1 MLCLIQSRLTSKRLP
16 NKSLIKINKK
26 EILLRVIDQIKKCKK
41 VKKIYVLIPDTISNK
56 KIEIFLK
63 KKKINFFKGSENNVF
78 DRFYYFLS
86 NKKKFKSF
94 IRISADSPLIDPNII
109 SKSIS
114 LYNKNKNYDLITNVF
129 PRTFPKGQSVEIVNS
144 NSFLNL
150 KYKKLTKYHKEHVT
164 SYFYD
169 YHKKFKIKNL
179 LNFKNQNKFDLSVDT
194 KKDLVKISRIINSLE
209 EKGKKISLE
218 NIC

>member
-1 MLCLIQSRLTSKRLP
+1 M
-16 NKSLIKINKK
+16 
-26 EILLRVIDQIKKCKK
+26 
-41 VKKIYVLIPDTISNK
+41 
-56 KIEIFLK
+56 
-63 KKKINFFKGSENNVF
+63 
-78 DRFYYFLS
+78 
-86 NKKKFKSF
+86 
-94 IRISADSPLIDPNII
+94 
-109 SKSIS
+109 
-114 LYNKNKNYDLITNVF
+114 YNKNKNYDLITNVF
-129 PRTFPKGQSVEIVNS
+129 PRTFPKCVSKNLSNQSVEIVNS

-209 EKGKKISLE
+209 EKEKKLV
-218 NIC
+218 

>member
-1 MLCLIQSRLTSKRLP
+1 MLCLIQYRLTSKRLP
-16 NKSLIKINKK
+16 NKPLIKINKK
-26 EILLRVIDQIKKCKK
+26 EIHLKVIDQIKKCKK

-63 KKKINFFKGSENNVF
+63 KKKINFFKGNEKNFF